1 MDKIEQIV
9 ALANA
14 GFSKSE
20 IAALMASTAP
30 AAKEPEKVKEPDPK
44 PEKVKNP
51 DPKPTPEPEP
61 EPTPNPE
68 PNPISDEVQK
78 LFASIGMKIDNLA
91 NSVHLSNINQGGPIQ
106 TESVDD
112 ILASIIN
119 PPEYKKG
126 DK

>member
-14 GFSKSE
+14 GFTKSE
-20 IAALMASTAP
+20 IATLMAATVP
-30 AAKEPEKVKEPDPK
+30 AAKEPEKVKEPEPK
-44 PEKVKNP
+44 PEKVKEP
-51 DPKPTPEPEP
+51 DPKPTPD
-61 EPTPNPE
+61 

-78 LFASIGMKIDNLA
+78 LFDSIGMKLDNLA
-91 NSVHLSNINQGGPIQ
+91 NSVHMANINQGGQTP

-119 PPEYKKG
+119 PPEFKKG
-126 DK
+126 G

>member
-30 AAKEPEKVKEPDPK
+30 AAKEPEHKNAEVKEPEPK
-44 PEKVKNP
+44 PEKVK
-51 DPKPTPEPEP
+51 EPEP
-61 EPTPNPE
+61 KPNPD

-78 LFASIGMKIDNLA
+78 LFESIGMKIDNLA
-91 NSVHLSNINQGGPIQ
+91 NSVHLSNINQGGATPS
-106 TESVDD
+106 ESVDD

-119 PPEYKKG
+119 PPEYNRKG
-126 DK
+126 EK

>member
-44 PEKVKNP
+44 PEKVKES
-51 DPKPTPEPEP
+51 DPKPEKVKESD
-61 EPTPNPE
+61 PE

-78 LFASIGMKIDNLA
+78 LFDAIGMKLDNLA
-91 NSVHLSNINQGGPIQ
+91 NSVHLANINHGGATP

-119 PPEYKKG
+119 PPEYNNRKG
-126 DK
+126 EK